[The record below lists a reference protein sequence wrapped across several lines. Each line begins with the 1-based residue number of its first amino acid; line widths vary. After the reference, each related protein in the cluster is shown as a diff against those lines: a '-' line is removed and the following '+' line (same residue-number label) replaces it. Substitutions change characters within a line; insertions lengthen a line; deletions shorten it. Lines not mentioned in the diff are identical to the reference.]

1 MLKERARFVAAGLR
15 LVDMTMLGVAFPIA
29 YRVRDGLLEQFP
41 TGGLYPISTYWPLLG
56 VSLLAWQ
63 FASSASNVYDRYR
76 TRGIATEIGRVA
88 RALALL
94 ALSIGALQF
103 ALKQPISRTFFVLYY
118 VIAFLLLA
126 GNRLAVRLVAYAAR
140 RRGYNT
146 RAFAVV
152 GSGEMTDKLVRA
164 IAIHR
169 EWGYTFEGHI
179 VEEGAAVPPGTRV
192 LGELPDLALILERHV
207 LDEIIFA
214 VPRERL
220 EVIERAVLLC
230 EEQGVSVKILLDL
243 FPARTAK
250 MSVEELDGMPLVA
263 MTSVP
268 SETVPLVGKR
278 IFDLLVSAL
287 ALVVLSP
294 LFLIL
299 AIAIKLDSSG
309 PVFFRQRRVGLH
321 GRPFWLYKFRS
332 MIVGAEH
339 MLPELQHRNE
349 MDGPVFK
356 IRDDPRV
363 TRVGRWLR
371 RSSLDELP
379 QFWNVLLGDM
389 SVVGPRPPIPG
400 EVKQYQSWQRKRLAV
415 RPGITC
421 TWQISGRNE
430 VEFEKWMQL
439 DLHYI
444 ENWSL
449 WHDLKIVLLTIPAVI
464 RGRGAR

>member
-29 YRVRDGLLEQFP
+29 YFVRDHLLEHVP
-41 TGGLYPISTYWPLLG
+41 TGGLYPISTYWPLLAA
-56 VSLLAWQ
+56 SLLVWQ
-63 FASSASNVYDRYR
+63 LASGVTNVYDRYR
-76 TRGIATEIGRVA
+76 TRGVATEIGRLL

-94 ALSIGALQF
+94 ALIIGTTQF
-103 ALKQPISRTFFVLYY
+103 ALKQHVSRAFFFLYY
-118 VIAFLLLA
+118 ATAFLLLS
-126 GNRLAVRLVAYAAR
+126 GNRLTVRLAAYAAR

-152 GSGEMTDKLVRA
+152 GSVEMSGKLVRA
-164 IAIHR
+164 ISIHR
-169 EWGYTFEGHI
+169 EWGYAFEGHI
-179 VEEGAAVPPGTRV
+179 LEDDAPMPDGRRV
-192 LGELPDLALILERHV
+192 LGRLSDLALILERHV

-250 MSVEELDGMPLVA
+250 MSVEELDGMPLLA

-278 IFDLLVSAL
+278 IFDVLVGAI
-287 ALVVLSP
+287 ALVVTSP
-294 LFLIL
+294 LFLL
-299 AIAIKLDSSG
+299 VAAAIKLDSPG

-332 MIVGAEH
+332 MVAGAER
-339 MLPELQHRNE
+339 MLGDLQHRNE

-356 IRDDPRV
+356 MRDDPRV

-371 RSSLDELP
+371 RSSMDELP
-379 QFWNVLLGDM
+379 QFWNVLRGDM

-400 EVKQYQSWQRKRLAV
+400 EVKQYESWQRKRLAV

-449 WHDLKIVLLTIPAVI
+449 WHDLKIVLLTIPAVF